1 VRAFKTIPDKPLDIP
16 AVQKRL
22 VTGNT
27 ISIPVS
33 ATNRARVTLHYQ
45 LNSAERWNTIS
56 PQKIT
61 INGARVELKLS
72 VTPPLAG
79 PSLPSIRV
87 SAIDCRGLIQVNQ
100 VIQPLELH
108 VIPKARYAEWL
119 AMKYLGQTGTG
130 EATTTPLTEGLLIP
144 KRGVEY
150 YSSRGFQSGDLLSDI
165 DWKHTLKLK
174 RMMIKE
180 YTDAGKQAVIIA
192 VNLAVSD
199 IEEADKLAFH
209 LITTA
214 LTLARQAVPAALVAY
229 NQEKVILT
237 TTVTDP
243 TQTLKLAM
251 RLVRDIKPAEMTSR
265 CLQPEAMGKLR
276 RNMTRLRSATSEP
289 AQRLLSILDF
299 KQQAIEQ
306 VARNHIATAALSR
319 AIQRVSPPAL
329 IVLVSRMNH
338 DAEALMVTIDKLER
352 KGYSTLRIEEEALP

>member
-1 VRAFKTIPDKPLDIP
+1 
-16 AVQKRL
+16 
-22 VTGNT
+22 
-27 ISIPVS
+27 
-33 ATNRARVTLHYQ
+33 
-45 LNSAERWNTIS
+45 
-56 PQKIT
+56 
-61 INGARVELKLS
+61 
-72 VTPPLAG
+72 
-79 PSLPSIRV
+79 
-87 SAIDCRGLIQVNQ
+87 
-100 VIQPLELH
+100 
-108 VIPKARYAEWL
+108 
-119 AMKYLGQTGTG
+119 
-130 EATTTPLTEGLLIP
+130 
-144 KRGVEY
+144 
-150 YSSRGFQSGDLLSDI
+150 
-165 DWKHTLKLK
+165 
-174 RMMIKE
+174 MIKE

-229 NQEKVILT
+229 NQERVILT

-243 TQTLKLAM
+243 AQTLKQAM
-251 RLVRDIKPAEMTSR
+251 RVVRDIKPAEMTSR

-319 AIQRVSPPAL
+319 AIQRVPPPAL
-329 IVLVSRMNH
+329 IVLISRMNH

-352 KGYSTLRIEEEALP
+352 KGYSTLRVEEEARP